1 MSENVTEK
9 TPKANSVTAP
19 PEIQIAQ
26 QDAVHGDVA
35 LDFLK
40 AAAPGEDDLVITK
53 ESTARVLRKVDMF
66 ILPILA

>member
-1 MSENVTEK
+1 MSENMTEK
-9 TPKANSVTAP
+9 TPKANSDPVA

-26 QDAVHGDVA
+26 PEVVHGDVA